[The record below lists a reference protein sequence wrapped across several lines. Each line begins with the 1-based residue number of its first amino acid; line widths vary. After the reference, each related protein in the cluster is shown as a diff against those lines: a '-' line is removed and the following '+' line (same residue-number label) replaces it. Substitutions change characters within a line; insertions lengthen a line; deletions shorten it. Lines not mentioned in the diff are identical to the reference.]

1 MIGNELN
8 LITMRKNFGSKSWL
22 YPMPVLIVAAY
33 DEQGKPNV
41 MNAAWG
47 GIYTDDQIGICLAE
61 EHKTTKNIL
70 LAKAFTVS
78 MATAETV
85 VACDYVGIVSGNKE
99 PDKFAK
105 AGFTVVRSEVV
116 NAPIIEQL
124 PMTLECELV
133 SYDAESNH
141 LVGRI
146 VNVSADECI
155 LTDGK
160 INYRKLRP
168 ITYDPI
174 NHKYIELGDVVGNA
188 FADGKKLK

>member
-1 MIGNELN
+1 
-8 LITMRKNFGSKSWL
+8 MRKNFGKKSWL

-33 DEQGKPNV
+33 DEAGVPNA

-47 GIYTDDQIGICLAE
+47 GIFSDEMIGICLSE
-61 EHKTTKNIL
+61 GHKTTKNII
-70 LAKAFTVS
+70 ATKAFTVS
-78 MATAETV
+78 IATAEQV

-105 AGFTVVRSEVV
+105 AGFHALPSEFV
-116 NAPIIEQL
+116 NAPVIKEL

-133 SYDAESNH
+133 SYDEESNH
-141 LVGRI
+141 LVGNI
-146 VNVSADECI
+146 INVSADESI

-160 INYRKLRP
+160 IDIRKLRP
-168 ITYDPI
+168 ITYDTV
-174 NHKYIELGDVVGNA
+174 NHDYLELGTKVGNA

>member
-1 MIGNELN
+1 
-8 LITMRKNFGSKSWL
+8 MRKNFGKKSWL

-33 DEQGKPNV
+33 DEAGVPNA

-47 GIYTDDQIGICLAE
+47 GIFSDEMIGICISE
-61 EHKTTKNIL
+61 GHKTTKNII
-70 LAKAFTVS
+70 ATKAFTVS
-78 MATAETV
+78 IATAEQV

-105 AGFTVVRSEVV
+105 AGFHALPSEFV
-116 NAPIIEQL
+116 NAPVIKEL

-133 SYDAESNH
+133 SYDEESNH
-141 LVGRI
+141 LVGNI
-146 VNVSADECI
+146 VNVSADESI

-160 INYRKLRP
+160 IDIRKLRP
-168 ITYDPI
+168 ITYDTV
-174 NHKYIELGDVVGNA
+174 NHDYLELGTKVGNA